1 MIQYATYFH
10 IEAHGFNLSVCIIRV
25 VVIADGVAYRMVR
38 EVLARAASRRT
49 RPSKSA
55 DGASDSQL
63 VRIIVAD
70 DRRLCRECVK
80 LLIETIDPNLE
91 VVEAVSVDQIPLMLE
106 HETGPSVVLYN
117 LVMAD
122 DAGIQFVRTLADSM
136 GDIPLVVMC
145 DDDDSA
151 LMRGVLEHGARAF
164 LPSSTPGPLM
174 VAALHLVI
182 EGGVYAP
189 PDMVLGP
196 LSNADETT
204 GRSGTNERRE
214 QVIAENFPTL
224 TPRQRHVLTL
234 LSQGMS
240 NRDIAGS
247 LNMRENTVK
256 AHVKQVM
263 RKLRADNRTQAALMA
278 DRLVD

>member
-1 MIQYATYFH
+1 
-10 IEAHGFNLSVCIIRV
+10 
-25 VVIADGVAYRMVR
+25 
-38 EVLARAASRRT
+38 
-49 RPSKSA
+49 
-55 DGASDSQL
+55 
-63 VRIIVAD
+63 
-70 DRRLCRECVK
+70 
-80 LLIETIDPNLE
+80 
-91 VVEAVSVDQIPLMLE
+91 MLE

-151 LMRGVLEHGARAF
+151 LMRGVLEHGARGVSALVDARTPYGGLLF
-164 LPSSTPGPLM
+164 IWLSRAVSTRHRIWFWG
-174 VAALHLVI
+174 HS
-182 EGGVYAP
+182 
-189 PDMVLGP
+189 
-196 LSNADETT
+196 SNADETT